1 MINLPNEERIGGAL
15 NWELNN
21 AANNALQDSRMS
33 NSVTSSELT
42 QLDWLVQRKCPL

>member
-15 NWELNN
+15 NWEL
-21 AANNALQDSRMS
+21 NNALQDSRMS